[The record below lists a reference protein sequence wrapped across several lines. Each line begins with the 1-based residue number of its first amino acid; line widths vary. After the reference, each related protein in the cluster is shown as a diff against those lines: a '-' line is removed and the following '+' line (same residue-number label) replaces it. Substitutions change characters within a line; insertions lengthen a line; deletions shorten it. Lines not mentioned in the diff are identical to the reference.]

1 MQKQNRSL
9 PKFLNP
15 LWETSSEAERGRE
28 RQVFIGKRQTIG
40 DWRER
45 EKRELNKSW
54 APAPP
59 PQNALSIHCIE
70 YLVPGVGFDIGTP
83 VFVQSFAWATVGLPY
98 FKSFCYFQVVVELL
112 FTLA

>member
-1 MQKQNRSL
+1 MSRITCNFIMEIQCEKQNKSL
-9 PKFLNP
+9 PKFSNP

-59 PQNALSIHCIE
+59 SNIRCQSIV
-70 YLVPGVGFDIGTP
+70 LNTGFQASVLT
-83 VFVQSFAWATVGLPY
+83 
-98 FKSFCYFQVVVELL
+98 
-112 FTLA
+112 